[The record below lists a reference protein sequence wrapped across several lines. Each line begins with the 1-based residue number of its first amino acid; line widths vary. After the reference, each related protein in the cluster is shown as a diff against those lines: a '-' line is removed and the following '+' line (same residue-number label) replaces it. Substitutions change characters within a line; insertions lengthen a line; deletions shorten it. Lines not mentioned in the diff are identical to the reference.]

1 MPVISI
7 NGQAPVVAQSTWV
20 AANVVLVG
28 AVELADDC
36 GIYYGCVLRA
46 DSDRI
51 TIARGTNIQDG
62 CVLHADPGF
71 PVKVGENVSVGHRAV
86 LHGCTIENDVLIGM
100 GAIVLNGAYIGSGS
114 LIAAGAVILE
124 GSNIPPNSLVAGVPA
139 KIRRETSAEER
150 AAIVQNAITYNE
162 LSALNAAGEIESG
175 DF

>member
-51 TIARGTNIQDG
+51 TIARVTNIQDG

-71 PVKVGENVSVGHRAV
+71 PVKVGENVSVGHRAI

>member
-71 PVKVGENVSVGHRAV
+71 PVKVGENVSVGHRAI

>member
-1 MPVISI
+1 MPITAI
-7 NGQAPVVAQSTWV
+7 NGKTPVVAQSTWV

-28 AVELADDC
+28 EVELADDC

-51 TIARGTNIQDG
+51 AIGNGTNIQDG

-124 GSNIPPNSLVAGVPA
+124 GAVIPPNSLVAGVPA

-150 AAIVQNAITYNE
+150 AAIVQNAINYRE
-162 LSALNAAGEIESG
+162 LSALNAAGELDSG
-175 DF
+175 RF

>member
-1 MPVISI
+1 
-7 NGQAPVVAQSTWV
+7 V

-71 PVKVGENVSVGHRAV
+71 PVKVGENVSVGHRAI